1 MEITF
6 KQRGI
11 VGIDDCEII
20 FKNFAG
26 NKTQYNRNGKREFAL
41 KITDPA
47 DAEALIKDGW
57 NVRIKDPRVEGE
69 NPRMHLPIN
78 VNFNDRGPNIWLNTG
93 IARRKMKEDEVHRLD
108 FINILSVN
116 MDIAPH
122 RYQKDDGSCGKTAYL
137 RGMEIFQDVDRFDE
151 AYAEEEYPE
160 E

>member
-1 MEITF
+1 MQITF

-11 VGIDDCEII
+11 VGIDDCNII
-20 FKNFAG
+20 FRNFEG
-26 NKTQYNRNGKREFAL
+26 RKDRYNMQGKRNFCL
-41 KITDPA
+41 KIDNPE

-57 NVRIKDPRVEGE
+57 NVRIKPANIEGE
-69 NPRMHLPIN
+69 APKMHLPVN

-93 IARRKMKEDEVHRLD
+93 VARRKMREDEVHRLD
-108 FINILSVN
+108 FISILSVN

-122 RYQKDDGSCGKTAYL
+122 RYMKDDGSWGKTAYL
-137 RGMEIFQDVDRFDE
+137 RGMEIFQDVDRFDD